1 LSKLN
6 QHSNSQ
12 QILMNTILDKMLI
25 SSSTNGNVSGKLLDT
40 LLSQSN
46 SKRALFAQI
55 RAAIMPREHDLHQL
69 NNQSTISTSWFLKHQ
84 LLAKYDIV
92 PSTHQ
97 FNYLASFVGLWH
109 WRASGGGGYVSAATI
124 RRYLSARELVT
135 LVLAHL
141 TYLIRN
147 GFVNEHTRL
156 NQLINLAQEIEEKG
170 TLSCVEEE
178 VVGNGGGREKWMVK
192 SPMSLKLA
200 ARNVVRKEIRS
211 LCDRDLQSLQL
222 PLNLIEYLK
231 VIV

>member
-1 LSKLN
+1 
-6 QHSNSQ
+6 
-12 QILMNTILDKMLI
+12 MNTILDKMLV
-25 SSSTNGNVSGKLLDT
+25 SSSTNGNLLGKLLDT

-69 NNQSTISTSWFLKHQ
+69 NNQSTISTSWFLKHK

-97 FNYLASFVGLWH
+97 FNYLTSFVGLWH
-109 WRASGGGGYVSAATI
+109 WRGGGGYVSAATI
-124 RRYLSARELVT
+124 RRYLSARELVK

-147 GFVNEHTRL
+147 GFVNEHSLL
-156 NQLINLAQEIEEKG
+156 NKLINLAQEIERKG

-178 VVGNGGGREKWMVK
+178 VSNGGGKEKWMVK
-192 SPMSLKLA
+192 NPMSLKLA